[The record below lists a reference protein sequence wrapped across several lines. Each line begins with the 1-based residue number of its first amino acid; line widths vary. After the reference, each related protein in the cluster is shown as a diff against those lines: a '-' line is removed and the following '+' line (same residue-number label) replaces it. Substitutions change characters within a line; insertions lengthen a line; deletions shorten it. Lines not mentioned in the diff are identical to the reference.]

1 MRIGAFEVEEPLPE
15 LRDPHIFAIL
25 QPWIDV
31 GSVGTLTLGTLESQF
46 NATELGRL
54 ARPSQ
59 FYDLTRY
66 RPMLYRRGGERIV
79 EIPNTIVRYA
89 VGDGGNDFVFLHILE
104 PHNNAEDFVD
114 SLLELAD
121 RLNVRRYCQVGA
133 MYGSTPHTRPLL
145 ASGQASDPNVQTIL
159 ERAGVRSSNYEGPT
173 SMMAIA
179 TQELVKRGVETL
191 SALIQLP
198 PYARLEEDHRG
209 QEKLLKL
216 LSPIYSF
223 QIPDLTKIEQDGDR
237 QYAEIDRMAQREPRV
252 RSLVKQLE
260 EAYDSEVGANQTE
273 LGEMEEQQEPPRL
286 APDVEDFLREL
297 ERRDE

>member
-1 MRIGAFEVEEPLPE
+1 MQIGAFEIREPVPE

-31 GSVGTLTLGTLESQF
+31 GNVGTLVLGTLETQF
-46 NATELGRL
+46 NAAEIGRL
-54 ARPSQ
+54 ARPST

-66 RPMLYRRGGERIV
+66 RPMLYRRHGERIV
-79 EIPNTIVRYA
+79 EMPNTIVRYGIGE
-89 VGDGGNDFVFLHILE
+89 GDHDFVFMHILE
-104 PHNNAEDFVD
+104 PHSNGEDFVE
-114 SLLELAD
+114 SLIELAEK
-121 RLNVRRYCQVGA
+121 LNVRRYCQVGA

-145 ASGQASDPNVQTIL
+145 ASGQATDPGVQEML
-159 ERAGVRSSNYEGPT
+159 ERAGVRTSNYEGPT

-223 QIPDLTKIEQDGDR
+223 NINNLAKIAQDGDR

-260 EAYDSEVGANQTE
+260 EAYDSEVGNQQ
-273 LGEMEEQQEPPRL
+273 GEIGERGPDAPPL

-297 ERRDE
+297 EQRDDS

>member
-1 MRIGAFEVEEPLPE
+1 MQVGAFELRDPVPE

-31 GSVGTLTLGTLESQF
+31 GNVGTLTLGTLETQF
-46 NATELGRL
+46 NAEELGRL
-54 ARPSQ
+54 SRPST

-66 RPMLYRRGGERIV
+66 RPMLYRRRGERVV
-79 EIPNTIVRYA
+79 ELPNTIIRYGIGE
-89 VGDGGNDFVFLHILE
+89 GDHDFVFMHILE
-104 PHNNAEDFVD
+104 PHNNGEDFVD
-114 SLLELAD
+114 SLVELAGK
-121 RLNVRRYCQVGA
+121 LNVRRYCQVGA

-145 ASGQASDPNVQTIL
+145 ASGQATDPEVQEKL

-179 TQELVKRGVETL
+179 TQELVKRGMETL

-223 QIPDLTKIEQDGDR
+223 NINNLAKIAQDGDR

-252 RSLVKQLE
+252 RSLVRQLE
-260 EAYDSEVGANQTE
+260 EAYDSEESKKQGD
-273 LGEMEEQQEPPRL
+273 GEQGPDAPPL

-297 ERRDE
+297 EQRDDS